1 MKILMLL
8 LAAPALS
15 WGATA
20 PSAEDMARCA
30 SIKANDAR
38 LACFDALAAAS
49 AQGATRPAPSAPIA
63 RQAPIAP
70 AAPVPPSAPVAPVAP
85 AAPQAPA
92 AAAATAQAGANPTV
106 FDVADPKNFGLIPG
120 QRHFVEQGPKSEAA
134 RIISMATGQLGR
146 STLVL
151 DNGQTWVVLDDDG
164 WLSSGQEVKI
174 KRATLGSFTML
185 APSHHTYK
193 VHRVQ

>member
-1 MKILMLL
+1 MKFLWVMLV
-8 LAAPALS
+8 APALGWAAS
-15 WGATA
+15 A

-30 SIKANDAR
+30 SIKSNDAR
-38 LACFDALAAAS
+38 LACFDSLAAAS
-49 AQGATRPAPSAPIA
+49 AQGTAHA
-63 RQAPIAP
+63 AP
-70 AAPVPPSAPVAPVAP
+70 AAPVARQAPAAPAAPSAPASP

-92 AAAATAQAGANPTV
+92 GAAAPAPTGAAPTV
-106 FDVADPKNFGLIPG
+106 FDVGDPKNFGMNPG

-134 RIISMATGQLGR
+134 QIISMAANQAGH
-146 STLVL
+146 STVVL

-164 WLSSGQEVKI
+164 WLSSGQNVTI

-185 APSHHTYK
+185 TPSHHTYK

>member
-1 MKILMLL
+1 MKILLLL
-8 LAAPALS
+8 LAAPALT

-38 LACFDALAAAS
+38 LACFDSLAAAS
-49 AQGATRPAPSAPIA
+49 AQGATRAAPT
-63 RQAPIAP
+63 APIAP
-70 AAPVPPSAPVAPVAP
+70 AARVAPSAPAAPVAP

-164 WLSSGQEVKI
+164 WLSSGQEIKI